1 MCAQWKAKNVS
12 NSREIEKL
20 IQSLEED
27 ISFGKEVKR
36 SWGAGKG
43 FDKNFPSW
51 PNPFFPSSSVV
62 YIIIQQFGITIDSV
76 HRSHWWRA
84 KKSET
89 KLRSGRFSETD
100 EKSLQLFL
108 FSPGF
113 ETSLFTEL
121 YYSWRCCVETSW
133 TSLSRPGWESRSHL
147 IDKSFPHFL
156 PNILTDSISYSSCW
170 SISYSHRAVHG
181 EKKMSWFVVQKCKK
195 LNKNI
200 YSSFSFFCESNSK
213 VLLESRSYLGVLA
226 APVFFKEDS
235 KSGI

>member
-1 MCAQWKAKNVS
+1 MFLILERLKSWFKVWRKTFLLGKRWKGV
-12 NSREIEKL
+12 EEQEKAL
-20 IQSLEED
+20 TKTSPHGPTL
-27 ISFGKEVKR
+27 SFL
-36 SWGAGKG
+36 
-43 FDKNFPSW
+43 P
-51 PNPFFPSSSVV
+51 SSVV

-181 EKKMSWFVVQKCKK
+181 EEKMSWFVVQKCKK